1 MLKIDNLV
9 TRFGSVVAI
18 DGVSM
23 QAQES
28 KITTVIG
35 ANGAGKSTLLRT
47 ISGLEHPSS
56 GSITWKGQSILGKR
70 PEDIVR
76 LGIAH
81 VPEGHAVIS
90 ELSVEENI
98 TMGSLFRRR
107 KFKSDIT
114 TAIDEMYV
122 LFPRLKERRKQLAGT
137 LSGGERQMLAISRAL
152 VSRPQLLLLDEPS
165 LGLAPLVVEQ
175 IIDSVNILCRST
187 GLSVLLVEQNANTA
201 LGVAD
206 HGVLL
211 ALGKLWQIALQQSSK
226 LMQNYALHIWGID
239 EYFLS
244 SPIFRHISWSDLRTR
259 CARSRHC
266 LARCRH
272 CELCPNG
279 SGDV

>member
-1 MLKIDNLV
+1 MLKIENL
-9 TRFGSVVAI
+9 TTSFGSVIAL

-23 QAQES
+23 TAQES

-47 ISGLEHPSS
+47 ISGLESPSA
-56 GSITWKGQSILGKR
+56 GSITWDGRSIVGLK

-76 LGIAH
+76 AGIAH

-98 TMGSLFRRR
+98 NMGSLFRR
-107 KFKSDIT
+107 KSHKSDV
-114 TAIDEMYV
+114 AASLDEMYQ
-122 LFPRLKERRKQLAGT
+122 LFPRLQERRKQLAGT

-152 VSRPQLLLLDEPS
+152 VSRPKLLLLDEPS

-175 IIDSVNILCRST
+175 IIDCVNTLCRST
-187 GLSVLLVEQNANTA
+187 GLTVLLVEQNANTA

-211 ALGKLWQIALQQSSK
+211 ALGKVVADRPAAELKADSS
-226 LMQNYALHIWGID
+226 
-239 EYFLS
+239 
-244 SPIFRHISWSDLRTR
+244 LR
-259 CARSRHC
+259 AAY
-266 LARCRH
+266 L
-272 CELCPNG
+272 G
-279 SGDV
+279 Y

>member
-1 MLKIDNLV
+1 MLEVKDLV
-9 TRFGSVVAI
+9 TSFGSVVAL
-18 DGVSM
+18 DGISFT
-23 QAQES
+23 AHES

-47 ISGLEHPSS
+47 ISGLEHPST
-56 GSITWKGQSILGKR
+56 GSITWRGKSVIGMR

-76 LGIAH
+76 AGIAH

-90 ELSVEENI
+90 ELSVEENMS
-98 TMGSLFRRR
+98 MGSLFRRR
-107 KFKSDIT
+107 KFKSDV
-114 TAIDEMYV
+114 AAAQDEMYE

-175 IIDSVNILCRST
+175 IIDSINILCRAT
-187 GLSVLLVEQNANTA
+187 GLTVLLVEQNANTA

-211 ALGKLWQIALQQSSK
+211 ALGKVVADRPAAELKADA
-226 LMQNYALHIWGID
+226 N
-239 EYFLS
+239 
-244 SPIFRHISWSDLRTR
+244 LR
-259 CARSRHC
+259 AAY
-266 LARCRH
+266 L
-272 CELCPNG
+272 G
-279 SGDV
+279 Y

>member
-1 MLKIDNLV
+1 VLEVQDLV
-9 TRFGSVVAI
+9 TSFGSVVAL
-18 DGVSM
+18 DGVSFT
-23 QAQES
+23 AHES

-47 ISGLEHPSS
+47 ISGLEHPST
-56 GSITWKGQSILGKR
+56 GSITWRGKSLIGMR

-76 LGIAH
+76 AGIAH

-98 TMGSLFRRR
+98 SMGSLFRRR
-107 KFKSDIT
+107 KFKSDV
-114 TAIDEMYV
+114 TAAQDEMYE

-175 IIDSVNILCRST
+175 IIDSINILCRTT
-187 GLSVLLVEQNANTA
+187 GLTVLLVEQNANTA

-211 ALGKLWQIALQQSSK
+211 ALGKVVADRPAAELKADAK
-226 LMQNYALHIWGID
+226 LRAAYLG
-239 EYFLS
+239 Y
-244 SPIFRHISWSDLRTR
+244 
-259 CARSRHC
+259 
-266 LARCRH
+266 
-272 CELCPNG
+272 
-279 SGDV
+279 

>member
-1 MLKIDNLV
+1 MLEIKNLV
-9 TRFGSVVAI
+9 TSFGSVIAL
-18 DGVSM
+18 DGVSFT
-23 QAQES
+23 AQES

-56 GSITWKGQSILGKR
+56 GSITWRGKSVTGMR
-70 PEDIVR
+70 AEDIVR
-76 LGIAH
+76 GGIAH

-90 ELSVEENI
+90 ELTVEENMS
-98 TMGSLFRRR
+98 MGSLFRRR
-107 KFKSDIT
+107 KFKADV
-114 TAIDEMYV
+114 AAAQDEMYE

-175 IIDSVNILCRST
+175 IIDSINTLCRKT
-187 GLSVLLVEQNANTA
+187 GLTVLLVEQNANTA

-211 ALGKLWQIALQQSSK
+211 SLGKVVA
-226 LMQNYALHIWGID
+226 
-239 EYFLS
+239 
-244 SPIFRHISWSDLRTR
+244 DLP
-259 CARSRHC
+259 A
-266 LARCRH
+266 A
-272 CELCPNG
+272 ELRADANLRAAYLG
-279 SGDV
+279 Y

>member
-1 MLKIDNLV
+1 VLEVKDLV
-9 TRFGSVVAI
+9 TSFGSVIAL
-18 DGVSM
+18 DGVSFT
-23 QAQES
+23 AHES

-47 ISGLEHPSS
+47 ISGLEHPST
-56 GSITWKGQSILGKR
+56 GSITWRGKSLIGMR

-76 LGIAH
+76 AGIAH

-98 TMGSLFRRR
+98 SMGSLFRRR
-107 KFKSDIT
+107 KFKSDV
-114 TAIDEMYV
+114 TAAQDEMYE

-175 IIDSVNILCRST
+175 IIDSINILCRTT
-187 GLSVLLVEQNANTA
+187 GLTVLLVEQNANTA

-211 ALGKLWQIALQQSSK
+211 ALGKVVADRPAAELKADAK
-226 LMQNYALHIWGID
+226 LRAAYLG
-239 EYFLS
+239 Y
-244 SPIFRHISWSDLRTR
+244 
-259 CARSRHC
+259 
-266 LARCRH
+266 
-272 CELCPNG
+272 
-279 SGDV
+279 

>member
-1 MLKIDNLV
+1 MLEIKDLV
-9 TRFGSVVAI
+9 TSFGSVIALN
-18 DGVSM
+18 GVSFT
-23 QAQES
+23 AHES

-56 GSITWKGQSILGKR
+56 GSITWQGKSLVGMR
-70 PEDIVR
+70 AEDIVR
-76 LGIAH
+76 AGIAH

-98 TMGSLFRRR
+98 SMGSLFRRR
-107 KFKSDIT
+107 KFKADV
-114 TAIDEMYV
+114 AAAQDEMYE

-175 IIDSVNILCRST
+175 IIDSINILCRST
-187 GLSVLLVEQNANTA
+187 GLTVLLVEQNANTA

-211 ALGKLWQIALQQSSK
+211 SLGKVVADRPAAELKADA
-226 LMQNYALHIWGID
+226 N
-239 EYFLS
+239 
-244 SPIFRHISWSDLRTR
+244 LR
-259 CARSRHC
+259 AAY
-266 LARCRH
+266 L
-272 CELCPNG
+272 G
-279 SGDV
+279 Y